1 MIMTKTAD
9 DKPLSQKDPI
19 WNTVLEVFRQHK
31 YEQSLSKSI
40 EYEKNILE
48 GKKDGLQLNAK
59 DWANVYYTIAASAY
73 GLLEKSGERNLSVCD
88 QFFNYLRMYV
98 NVCQKAVCNNNIQG
112 MYTNQP
118 KTILGNALE
127 LLCRWPS
134 PDLAEQIQRWVS
146 VFAEI
151 HAPGWGHALALSVL
165 LEKLFDERRNFERPT
180 FLANTRCL
188 ADAYLLLSESCDNY
202 RHARAQV
209 MNLLSD
215 IAYFQK
221 DENGEQEALLWASR
235 CLEINPDDRFA
246 LAQKRFIQER
256 QTVLGQIR
264 RFEHDT
270 NAAIAGIVGTL
281 NMIMNQR
288 NIDPASLMEK
298 LTIIYSELKRIQTVN
313 RFVSDKQPTFQE
325 VDPID
330 PICEIAG
337 KYREIASVTVTP
349 THGTANQKWDTD
361 IDYLCLALDNLLKNA
376 VEAFER
382 RRIPR
387 SSREIKIDIDLMAQ
401 SITVTDNAGGI
412 DPTVRSRIFE
422 PYVSTKG
429 IQQKTGLGLSQ
440 ALMAIEDRLEGQL
453 RLAAEQ
459 PQNGARFEIY
469 LIKQGEV

>member
-1 MIMTKTAD
+1 MAQTANA
-9 DKPLSQKDPI
+9 KPLSQQDDPI
-19 WNTVLEVFRQHK
+19 WNKGLEFFRQK
-31 YEQSLSKSI
+31 EYEQSLHKFI
-40 EYEKNILE
+40 EYENVLE
-48 GKKDGLQLNAK
+48 EKKERSQLSAK
-59 DWANVYYTIAASAY
+59 HWANLYNNIAASAY
-73 GLLEKSGERNLSVCD
+73 GLLENVTDREPAICD
-88 QFFNYLRMYV
+88 QFFDYLGRYV
-98 NVCQKAVCNNNIQG
+98 FVCRQAVDNNDIQG
-112 MYTNQP
+112 MHNDPP
-118 KTILGNALE
+118 KRLLSNALE

-134 PDLAEQIQRWVS
+134 PDFPVQIQRWVCA
-146 VFAEI
+146 FAEI
-151 HAPGWGHALALSVL
+151 HAPGWGYALALSVL

-180 FLANTRCL
+180 FLTNTRRL
-188 ADAYLLLSESCDNY
+188 ADVYLMLSESGDTY

-215 IAYFQK
+215 LAYFQK
-221 DENGEQEALLWASR
+221 DENGEQEALVWANR
-235 CLEINPDDRFA
+235 CLEINPVDRFA

-256 QTVLGQIR
+256 QTVQEQIR

-288 NIDPASLMEK
+288 DIDPAGLMEK

-313 RFVSDKQPTFQE
+313 RFVSDKEPAFEE
-325 VDPID
+325 VDPIN
-330 PICEIAG
+330 PIHEISG

-349 THGTANQKWDTD
+349 IHGGRDQKWDTD

-387 SSREIKIDIDLMAQ
+387 SDRRISIDIDLTAQ

-412 DPTVRSRIFE
+412 DPTIQSRIFE

-459 PQNGARFEIY
+459 PPDGARFEIY
-469 LIKQGEV
+469 LKKQGEE